1 MRTAMINVR
10 TDPEVKEKVTAILK
24 RIGITTSEAVN
35 LFLNRVIMERGIPF
49 DVKIPNDET
58 IKAMEDIEDNRNLT
72 EYETVDEMFKDLEI
86 EDHIPA
92 K

>member
-10 TDPEVKEKVTAILK
+10 TDLEVKEKVTAILK

-72 EYETVDEMFKDLEI
+72 EYETVDEMFKDVEI

>member
-86 EDHIPA
+86 EDHIPT

>member
-35 LFLNRVIMERGIPF
+35 LFFNRIIMERGIPF

-58 IKAMEDIEDNRNLT
+58 IKAMEDVEKGRNL
-72 EYETVDEMFKDLEI
+72 ESAKTVDEMFDKI
-86 EDHIPA
+86 GIMV
-92 K
+92 

>member
-24 RIGITTSEAVN
+24 RIGITTSEAIN

-58 IKAMEDIEDNRNLT
+58 IKAMEDVGNNRNLT
-72 EYETVDEMFKDLEI
+72 EYETVDEMFKDLGI

>member
-1 MRTAMINVR
+1 MKTAIINVR

-58 IKAMEDIEDNRNLT
+58 IKAMEDVEKGRNL
-72 EYETVDEMFKDLEI
+72 ESAKTVDEMFDKI
-86 EDHIPA
+86 GI
-92 K
+92 KV